1 MRMNWVLRLTSH
13 HAIDINSAPDEI
25 KKSRVDIPNESKKE
39 KEFDENKESTKKSSL
54 KIKKWPERW
63 PEKRRKPREKLKN
76 DKNM

>member
-39 KEFDENKESTKKSSL
+39 KEFDENKESTKK
-54 KIKKWPERW
+54 KVA
-63 PEKRRKPREKLKN
+63 
-76 DKNM
+76 